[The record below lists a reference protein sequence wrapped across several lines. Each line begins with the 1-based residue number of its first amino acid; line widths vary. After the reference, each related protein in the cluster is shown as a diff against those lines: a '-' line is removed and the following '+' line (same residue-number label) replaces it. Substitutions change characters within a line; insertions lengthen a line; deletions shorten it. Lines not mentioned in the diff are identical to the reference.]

1 MADSLADMAAADL
14 DLLSISLIPG
24 GREGEGV
31 VDTEGDATD
40 EDEALEAPPPLS
52 DAAAA
57 ALQELLSGAEGVVR
71 RPRLRRCPLTR
82 CSPPPR
88 KRLGMQQPGSR

>member
-1 MADSLADMAAADL
+1 MADSLADMAAVDL
-14 DLLSISLIPG
+14 DLLSISLTPIG
-24 GREGEGV
+24 EGEGV
-31 VDTEGDATD
+31 VDTKGDATD

-71 RPRLRRCPLTR
+71 RPRLRRCLIKR